1 MQISKSLTTKVV
13 IAALFVFAAG
23 LGGLIL
29 FNSQASRQAAM
40 SQYKESSIAA
50 TGMLALALSGGVQF
64 QKVETIEAAYRGL
77 VGMEGSDIAA
87 IQVVNSQGAQ
97 LTSYNNPALAQAD
110 FSWFDPSAMQA
121 EGGVLLRDMDNHLLL
136 RMPVMNIK
144 GEKQVGTLNIA
155 WSIEAIK
162 ERVTEQRNLLLTIG
176 GGVLLAGV
184 VCLFF
189 TLNSLVSR
197 PLKAIT
203 SSMNS
208 MTNGDFSLEIEG
220 VQRQDEIGTINR
232 ALVVFRDNGRQMI
245 RLQQEQA
252 TQRERAEAEKR
263 ELMANLADGFE
274 SAFNSIN
281 QKLLSAIQVL
291 NQKSSNMSE
300 AVRESNRQSQY
311 AAQSAQNAN
320 QGVAAAAAATEEL
333 SSSINEIS
341 SQIQTSAN
349 QIAEVSQAAGTAN
362 SQVNALA
369 EASVRINEIIELIDN
384 IASQTNL
391 LALNATI
398 EAARAGETGKGF
410 AVVAGEVKNLAAQT
424 AKATEDIRS
433 QIAGIQE
440 TTASVVHTIRTITGM
455 IDLSS
460 SASSAVAAAVE
471 EQGVA
476 TREIAQNTTLASSG
490 SSNVNEALQK
500 LSTLATQTD
509 AISQDVVAAI
519 HTLTEASDGLNR
531 EIGNFLQGI
540 RAR

>member
-1 MQISKSLTTKVV
+1 MQINKSLTSKVV
-13 IAALFVFAAG
+13 IAALVVFAMG

-40 SQYKESSIAA
+40 SQYRESSIAA
-50 TGMLALALSGGVQF
+50 TGMLALALAGGVQF
-64 QKVETIEAAYRGL
+64 QKVDTIEAAYRGL
-77 VGMEGSDIAA
+77 VAMEGSDIAA
-87 IQVVNSQGAQ
+87 IQVVNSQGTQ

-110 FSWFDPSAMQA
+110 LSWFDPAAMQA
-121 EGGVLLRDMDNHLLL
+121 EGGILLRDMDNHLLL
-136 RMPVMNIK
+136 QMPVMNIK

-162 ERVTEQRNLLLTIG
+162 ERVTQQQNMLFSIG
-176 GGVLLAGV
+176 GGVLLAGAIFLV
-184 VCLFF
+184 MM
-189 TLNSLVSR
+189 LNRLVSR
-197 PLKAIT
+197 PLKDIT

-208 MTNGDFSLEIEG
+208 MTKGDYALEIEG
-220 VQRQDEIGTINR
+220 VNRQDEIGTINR
-232 ALVVFRDNGRQMI
+232 ALVVFRDNGRKMLA
-245 RLQQEQA
+245 LQKEQE

-281 QKLLSAIQVL
+281 QKLLNAISML
-291 NQKSSNMSE
+291 NQKSGSMIE
-300 AVRESNRQSQY
+300 AVRESSQQSQY
-311 AAQSAQNAN
+311 AAQSAQEAN
-320 QGVAAAAAATEEL
+320 HGVAAVAAATEEL

-362 SQVNALA
+362 LQVNALA
-369 EASVRINEIIELIDN
+369 DAGMRINEIIELIES

-398 EAARAGETGKGF
+398 EAARAGEAGKGF
-410 AVVAGEVKNLAAQT
+410 AVVAGEVKNLASQT
-424 AKATEDIRS
+424 AKATEDIRA
-433 QIAGIQE
+433 QIMGIQD
-440 TTASVVHTIRTITGM
+440 TTSGVVQTIRTITGM

-460 SASSAVAAAVE
+460 NASSAVAAAVE

-476 TREIAQNTTLASSG
+476 TREIAQNTTLASTG
-490 SSNVNEALQK
+490 SSNVNQALQQ
-500 LSTLATQTD
+500 LSTLAMQTD
-509 AISQDVVAAI
+509 KISQDVAQAVR
-519 HTLTEASDGLNR
+519 TLTEASDGLNQ
-531 EIGNFLQGI
+531 EIGNFLKGI